1 MPFKKYSKFT
11 GADWESINIEELLD
25 RLSEFLLQSGYDDP
39 YSRYWDDGDQSLD
52 ALREA
57 IMQALM
63 ELLSD
68 EELDQLSDS
77 HGNMDSEKVA
87 ELIDRIIER
96 LIREGY
102 IRLQGNSADAQ
113 GGAPQKEH
121 RGRTGKPVE

>member
-1 MPFKKYSKFT
+1 MPFNKYSKFT
-11 GADWESINIEELLD
+11 GADWDSINIEGLLD

-68 EELDQLSDS
+68 EELDLLSDS
-77 HGNMDSEKVA
+77 QGNMDSDKVA

-96 LIREGY
+96 LVREGY
-102 IRLQGNSADAQ
+102 IRLQEEAANSHSRSRQ
-113 GGAPQKEH
+113 KGG
-121 RGRTGKPVE
+121 RGRTGKPV